1 MTQSNP
7 LVSIVVATFNSSST
21 IIETLDSIAAQTYRN
36 IELIVTDD
44 CSKDNTV
51 EKVQKWDIQNRNIFV
66 DCKIITHPINTGVS
80 PNFNRGVLASSGIW
94 VKTIAGDD
102 TFRPDAI
109 QKYVEYVLSHNS
121 IMCVC
126 DLNLFSEVD
135 VPQRLRN
142 FYKSYIEM
150 IDVPQ
155 EEQYR
160 DVLSYQH
167 FAGPGYFYLRKVYD
181 EIGGFDERYNIG
193 EEWPFVFKILSK
205 GYRIDVIRDTLI
217 NYRISSNSLC
227 RNNTLGSYALY
238 KNDKD
243 FFYDFRLKA
252 MIKERMF
259 LQIWDCVLDF
269 WGKDFRYYTNN
280 SSFSRYVSKF
290 LRFLSPIRYKRHL
303 SLGK

>member
-1 MTQSNP
+1 MTQSDP

-181 EIGGFDERYNIG
+181 EIGGFDERYFMHFEDIDITRRIGNISRTVYFPNATIIHAHEAAHKTSKKMLLIG
-193 EEWPFVFKILSK
+193 LKSAVKYFNKWGWIFDKERSKRNKKALKLLSYLTKFGVKHNIESTPFFTI
-205 GYRIDVIRDTLI
+205 VIRKKL
-217 NYRISSNSLC
+217 
-227 RNNTLGSYALY
+227 AP
-238 KNDKD
+238 
-243 FFYDFRLKA
+243 F
-252 MIKERMF
+252 
-259 LQIWDCVLDF
+259 
-269 WGKDFRYYTNN
+269 
-280 SSFSRYVSKF
+280 
-290 LRFLSPIRYKRHL
+290 
-303 SLGK
+303 